1 MGDEP
6 VTQRRVEIVH
16 ESLLR
21 EWPRLVRWQT
31 QDLDGAQLRDQ
42 LRQAAQLWE
51 ERGRLDDLLWTGTAF
66 REFTLWRERYPGG
79 LTEGEEGFATAMTR
93 KALRLRRRRRLAV
106 SLLVAALL
114 VVLVV
119 VTASRQQAVTAR
131 EEAEEAASRAEA
143 QKLLA
148 LGQLELESSPTLA
161 LAHATKSLELADTP
175 EARRFVLRA
184 LAAGPPAT
192 ILPIEDWSAWNL
204 SFSPDGTWAAFG
216 GRASLRAI
224 SQDGTRR
231 TLIEPFEMLDEVRSA
246 FDLSG
251 QHLMSA
257 NGRQLG
263 VWSVPGF
270 ELIEEQEVPL
280 NAIRIL
286 PTPDGPIVL
295 SVERLDSA
303 TIGAAPTRLGT
314 RLETSV
320 AWRSPPARG
329 PADSISISIAPRG
342 GSPTLRARTS
352 TSAPLT
358 TGVCRRAASDPTPL
372 RSGTSCSIRRPL
384 GSPPTTTVT
393 RRSGSGRCG
402 PG

>member
-143 QKLLA
+143 QKT
-148 LGQLELESSPTLA
+148 GQS
-161 LAHATKSLELADTP
+161 H
-175 EARRFVLRA
+175 
-184 LAAGPPAT
+184 
-192 ILPIEDWSAWNL
+192 
-204 SFSPDGTWAAFG
+204 
-216 GRASLRAI
+216 
-224 SQDGTRR
+224 
-231 TLIEPFEMLDEVRSA
+231 
-246 FDLSG
+246 
-251 QHLMSA
+251 
-257 NGRQLG
+257 
-263 VWSVPGF
+263 
-270 ELIEEQEVPL
+270 
-280 NAIRIL
+280 
-286 PTPDGPIVL
+286 
-295 SVERLDSA
+295 
-303 TIGAAPTRLGT
+303 
-314 RLETSV
+314 
-320 AWRSPPARG
+320 
-329 PADSISISIAPRG
+329 APRG
-342 GSPTLRARTS
+342 SCRYPAR
-352 TSAPLT
+352 
-358 TGVCRRAASDPTPL
+358 
-372 RSGTSCSIRRPL
+372 
-384 GSPPTTTVT
+384 
-393 RRSGSGRCG
+393 
-402 PG
+402 